1 MTMKPIV
8 PNSIPVLLVAA
19 ALSLAACGDPRPQVS
34 TAGNSTEP
42 VPVRTSTLKLQSFA
56 SYLEAT
62 GTVKARNHIDIIV
75 EEGGLLRRI
84 LVEKGQL
91 VKAGSTLAVLEN
103 PVLAAGLQQAEAAM
117 KQAELDHDS
126 KKVLFDQKAISQNEY
141 LNAKFSFEA
150 AQAAYALTKAR
161 YGKLTISAPIDGR
174 INRRY
179 YDLGAYANPM
189 TPIFELIDDERLRI
203 EAGVAERFMST
214 IQIGTPVQI
223 TFDAYPDMRLDA
235 EVSYV
240 SHSIDPQNR
249 TFDIEVEIPNP
260 QGRLAAEMVA
270 DLRIRQQVFDRQI
283 VVPIDALIETEEGWH
298 VFVEQSGRAHK
309 VSVRKVAVYEDTV
322 LVEGLQA
329 GQKLITVGQHNLSEG
344 DPVSVTPAPDMT

>member
-1 MTMKPIV
+1 MNRIMPK
-8 PNSIPVLLVAA
+8 SIPVLLAAA
-19 ALSLAACGDPRPQVS
+19 ALSVAACGNPNPQES
-34 TAGNSTEP
+34 NNGKATEP
-42 VPVRTSTLKLQSFA
+42 IPVVTSTLKLRTFS

-62 GTVKARNHIDIIV
+62 GTVKARNHINIVV
-75 EEGGLLRRI
+75 EEAGLLRRI
-84 LVEKGQL
+84 LVEKGQI

-103 PVLAAGLQQAEAAM
+103 PVLAASLQQAEAAM

-141 LNAKFSFEA
+141 LNAKYAFEA
-150 AQAAYALTKAR
+150 AQAAYALSRAR
-161 YGKLTISAPIDGR
+161 YEKLTITAPIDGR
-174 INRRY
+174 INQRY

-189 TPIFELIDDERLRI
+189 TPIFELIDDEKLRI
-203 EAGVAERFMST
+203 ESGVAERFMGT
-214 IQIGTPVQI
+214 IQKGTPVQI

-260 QGRLAAEMVA
+260 ERRLAPEMVA
-270 DLRIRQQVFDRQI
+270 DLKIRQREYDRQI
-283 VVPIDALIETEEGWH
+283 VVPIDALIETEDGWH

-322 LVEGLQA
+322 LVEGLEA
-329 GQKLITVGQHNLSEG
+329 GQKLITVGQHSLSEG
-344 DPVSVTPAPDMT
+344 DPVAVTPAPDMT